1 MAALLNKSVSKR
13 LLHSILERPN
23 ALRCYHRA
31 AMNRTDHT
39 EDIDARASLR
49 AHLRA
54 QRAGMSA
61 GARVAA
67 ASGVV
72 ASLEQLPEFQIDER
86 VAGYW
91 AVGGELP
98 LHAVVARLR
107 ARGQQYHLPVLGAGN
122 TLRFA
127 PLRVDSVV
135 QPNRYGIPEPEC
147 DTAAL
152 LAPEQLDLVL
162 LPLVAFDRRG
172 HRLGMGAGY
181 YDRSFAFL
189 HALARPAS
197 PVLVGIGYSFQEVDA
212 LPALDHDV
220 RLDFIATEEELIDC
234 NPQAESAA

>member
-1 MAALLNKSVSKR
+1 
-13 LLHSILERPN
+13 
-23 ALRCYHRA
+23 
-31 AMNRTDHT
+31 MNRTDPT
-39 EDIDARASLR
+39 DETKSRTSLR
-49 AHLRA
+49 ARLRA

-72 ASLEQLPEFQIDER
+72 ASLEQLPEFQIDQHI
-86 VAGYW
+86 AGYW

-98 LHAVVARLR
+98 LHAAVVRLR
-107 ARGQQYHLPVLGAGN
+107 ARGQQYHLPVIG
-122 TLRFA
+122 THHMLRFA
-127 PLRVDSVV
+127 PLRTDSAVK
-135 QPNRYGIPEPEC
+135 PNRYGIPEPEC
-147 DTAAL
+147 DAALL

-189 HALARPAS
+189 HALTRPAS
-197 PVLVGIGYSFQEVDA
+197 PVLIGIGYSFQEVDA

-220 RLDFIATEEELIDC
+220 RLDFIATEKELIDC
-234 NPQAESAA
+234 NPEAESAA

>member
-1 MAALLNKSVSKR
+1 MVALFNKGVPAR
-13 LLHSILERPN
+13 LLKGQIAE
-23 ALRCYHRA
+23 ACYHRA
-31 AMNRTDHT
+31 AMKQMDPI

-49 AHLRA
+49 ARLRA
-54 QRAGMSA
+54 RRAATSA
-61 GARVAA
+61 SERVGAA
-67 ASGVV
+67 GGIV

-98 LHAVVARLR
+98 LHAAVARLR

-122 TLRFA
+122 ALRFA
-127 PLRVDSVV
+127 PLRADGAV

-147 DTAAL
+147 AADAL
-152 LAPEQLDLVL
+152 LAPQQLDLVL

-189 HALARPAS
+189 RALARPAS
-197 PVLVGIGYSFQEVDA
+197 PVLVGIGYSFQEVEV

-220 RLDFIATEEELIDC
+220 RLDFVATESELIDC
-234 NPQAESAA
+234 NPQT